1 MSVINFTARLLV
13 AISFCASIINAQE
26 PSRPPDVWKMLI
38 IADNQEHLLTG
49 GPLRSF
55 SPLTEK
61 LVTTVGLRS
70 PLANVGGRL
79 LMREALKFGKDQGA
93 DFVLHL
99 GDAVDISC
107 VKEMKSVF
115 KALDA
120 ELPGKLWFMTPGN
133 HDGILAGN
141 FAEYQDPVEFDR
153 TKPLA
158 LYDLPPLKSQMKQR
172 VWFNACQSPTS
183 RKTDASH
190 EGADMPRR
198 RAIELYLNNLKKRP
212 EAKQTSGTALNAI
225 FEKDGREIKVPC
237 RIEEIEITPKKP
249 SAIDRYKA
257 IARICDPQDV
267 PTRKN
272 IKVGQYASFIVQKI
286 DLGETRIVL
295 LDTSD
300 FEDPTDTVKL
310 FIPIAASNG
319 NLTDRQQLWAEPL
332 FRSADGKAL
341 DRRNVIVAGHHP
353 FIQLSEDDRKWIAA
367 KSSRYISAHVH
378 TDTSLIP
385 HKRDVLELNVGS
397 TVDYPPQAVI
407 AVMNPGFMRVR
418 VAGAETNWD
427 RGFTREC
434 RAEEGNWKLGAEFYR
449 DYRSGLYMKHLLTAL
464 REAADM
470 HDLRI
475 GRSSLNLEVPTGTKV
490 VDWKRLEDALK
501 AINNSTGKSRTFWAC
516 QAYYAAWETR
526 KEKGFLNEQIAPV
539 IMWGGF
545 KRGKIIPN
553 GWDAF

>member
-26 PSRPPDVWKMLI
+26 PSQRPAVWKMLI

-49 GPLRSF
+49 GPLKSF
-55 SPLTEK
+55 SPLTER

-79 LMREALKFGKDQGA
+79 LMREALKFGKEQGA

-107 VKEMKSVF
+107 EKEMKSVF
-115 KALDA
+115 RALD
-120 ELPGKLWFMTPGN
+120 EESPGNMWFMTPGN

-153 TKPLA
+153 NKPLA
-158 LYDLPPLKSQMKQR
+158 LYDLPPLKSHMKQK

-183 RKTDASH
+183 RKTNASH
-190 EGADMPRR
+190 EGADMPRG
-198 RAIELYLNNLKKRP
+198 RAIELYLDNLKKRP
-212 EAKQTSGTALNAI
+212 EAKQNSGTAQNAI
-225 FEKDGREIKVPC
+225 FRQDGREIKVPC

-249 SAIDRYKA
+249 SAIDGYKA
-257 IARICDPQDV
+257 IARICDPQWV

-300 FEDPTDTVKL
+300 YEDPTDKEPP
-310 FIPIAASNG
+310 FIPIAAGNG
-319 NLTDRQQLWAEPL
+319 NLTDKQQLWAEPL
-332 FRSADGKAL
+332 FKSADGKAL

-353 FIQLSEDDRKWIAA
+353 FSQLSDDDQEWIAA
-367 KSSRYISAHVH
+367 RSSRYMSAHVH
-378 TDTSLIP
+378 TYTSLIP
-385 HKRDVLELNVGS
+385 HKGDVLELNVGS
-397 TVDYPPQAVI
+397 TLDYPPQAVI

-427 RGFTREC
+427 NFISEC
-434 RAEEGNWKLGAEFYR
+434 RTEAGKWKLGAEFYR
-449 DYRSGLYMKHLLTAL
+449 NYRSGLYMRHLLTAL

-490 VDWKRLEDALK
+490 VDWERLEKALK
-501 AINNSTGKSRTFWAC
+501 AINQAKGKSRTFWAC
-516 QAYYAAWETR
+516 QAYYASMETR
-526 KEKGFLNEQIAPV
+526 KEKGFLSERIAPM
-539 IMWGGF
+539 IGFGF
-545 KRGKIIPN
+545 KRGEIIPN
-553 GWDAF
+553 GWAAF

>member
-1 MSVINFTARLLV
+1 MSVIHLTARLLV
-13 AISFCASIINAQE
+13 AVFICASLTNAQA
-26 PSRPPDVWKMLI
+26 PQQRPAVWKMLI

-49 GPLRSF
+49 GPLKSF
-55 SPLTEK
+55 SPLTER

-79 LMREALKFGKDQGA
+79 LMREALKFGKEQGA

-107 VKEMKSVF
+107 EKEMKSVF
-115 KALDA
+115 RALDQ
-120 ELPGKLWFMTPGN
+120 ESPGNMWFMTPGN

-141 FAEYQDPVEFDR
+141 FAEYQDPVDFDR
-153 TKPLA
+153 GKPLA
-158 LYDLPPLKSQMKQR
+158 LYNLPPLKSHMKQK

-183 RKTDASH
+183 DGADMRR
-190 EGADMPRR
+190 GADMPRG
-198 RAIELYLNNLKKRP
+198 RAIELYLDKLKKRP
-212 EAKQTSGTALNAI
+212 EAKQNSGTAQNAI
-225 FEKDGREIKVPC
+225 FRQDGREIRVPC

-249 SAIDRYKA
+249 SAIQGYKA
-257 IARICDPQDV
+257 IARICDPQWV

-300 FEDPTDTVKL
+300 YEDPTDKEPP
-310 FIPIAASNG
+310 FIPIAAGNG
-319 NLTDRQQLWAEPL
+319 NLTDKQQLWAEPL
-332 FRSADGKAL
+332 FKSGDGKAL
-341 DRRNVIVAGHHP
+341 DRKNVIVAGHHP
-353 FIQLSEDDRKWIAA
+353 FSQLSGDDKDWIAA
-367 KSSRYISAHVH
+367 RSSRYISAHVH

-385 HKRDVLELNVGS
+385 QKGDLLELNVGS

-418 VAGAETNWD
+418 VAGAETNWEG
-427 RGFTREC
+427 GFTSEC
-434 RAEEGNWKLGAEFYR
+434 ITEEGKWKLGAEFYKN
-449 DYRSGLYMKHLLTAL
+449 YRSGLYMKHLLAAL

-475 GRSSLNLEVPTGTKV
+475 GRASLNLEVPTGTKV
-490 VDWKRLEDALK
+490 ADWKRLEVALRD
-501 AINNSTGKSRTFWAC
+501 INESTGKSRTFWAC
-516 QAYYAAWETR
+516 QAFYAAKETR
-526 KEKGFLNEQIAPV
+526 NEKGFLSERIAPM
-539 IMWGGF
+539 IGF
-545 KRGKIIPN
+545 GFTRGKIIPN
-553 GWDAF
+553 DWASF